1 MHKRKKIKIAANQQ
15 SDEDPQPPRPAT
27 VAVFVRQKLFL

>member
-1 MHKRKKIKIAANQQ
+1 MPKRKEIKTAANQQ
-15 SDEDPQPPRPAT
+15 SDEDPQPVRLAT